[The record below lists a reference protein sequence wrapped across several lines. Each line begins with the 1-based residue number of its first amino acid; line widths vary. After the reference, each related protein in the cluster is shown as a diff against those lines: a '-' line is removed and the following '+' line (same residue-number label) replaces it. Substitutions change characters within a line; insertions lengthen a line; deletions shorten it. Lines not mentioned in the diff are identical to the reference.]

1 MKSIKTMVEEALL
14 DNIGQDDIEQAVG
27 NIVEEMD
34 IVELLSDS
42 DEMKDAVYAA
52 VNRVLDDVLQA
63 YL

>member
-1 MKSIKTMVEEALL
+1 MKSIKNMVEEALL

-42 DEMKDAVYAA
+42 DEMKDAVYSA